1 MKPLYLSIVA
11 ATVALSAAAQDT
23 GDKFTIKPTGRI
35 LADGAIYLPGNE
47 KDGFVSGVAIPDVR
61 VGVKA
66 GYGNWKAKIDL
77 GFAYAKVNM
86 KDIYVEYDFNES
98 NLLRGGYFVQQFGLN
113 SVTSSSMKETEE
125 EATSN
130 EFFNANPRSLGIM
143 YQFQKGRYFAA
154 ASAFVEGEA
163 IKRNAS
169 EMGKQGFGFQTRLVW
184 RPFHE
189 AGKFAHIGCSFNYA
203 TPTYSTKEGENHSSY
218 HFSSNFPSR
227 VSKVCLLDADITQ
240 AKDQFKMSPELL
252 LGKGRVALEAQYYY
266 MNIWRKS
273 GFGNYH
279 AQGAY
284 GILRG
289 ILKGSDYAYSDS
301 ECGIATPAPGSLEMA
316 VMYNYTNANDTSAG
330 IFGGISHDASC
341 TFNYYINKY
350 MIARLRY
357 SYTTVRDRALSPSD
371 RHVNIIQARFQV
383 IF

>member
-1 MKPLYLSIVA
+1 MLFRSLSIVA

-189 AGKFAHIGCSFNYA
+189 AGK
-203 TPTYSTKEGENHSSY
+203 
-218 HFSSNFPSR
+218 
-227 VSKVCLLDADITQ
+227 
-240 AKDQFKMSPELL
+240 
-252 LGKGRVALEAQYYY
+252 
-266 MNIWRKS
+266 
-273 GFGNYH
+273 
-279 AQGAY
+279 
-284 GILRG
+284 
-289 ILKGSDYAYSDS
+289 
-301 ECGIATPAPGSLEMA
+301 
-316 VMYNYTNANDTSAG
+316 
-330 IFGGISHDASC
+330 
-341 TFNYYINKY
+341 
-350 MIARLRY
+350 
-357 SYTTVRDRALSPSD
+357 
-371 RHVNIIQARFQV
+371 
-383 IF
+383 